1 MHGAAIAAE
10 EVAPVSETLTTA
22 ALVAKYLKE
31 AGIGAIFGYPGDP
44 NLDFMEA
51 ARLEGIDFVLARR
64 EGTAAFMAD
73 AYGQLTG
80 LPGVCMST
88 LGPGSTNLVNGVA
101 NAFLDRTPMLAL
113 SGQMGTRLE
122 PTFTHQNIDHLR
134 LFAPVS
140 KWATRMVPEAAGSI
154 LRKAFRVATAERP
167 GPVHLTMPIDVSAAR
182 AGDAALRLP
191 PLAPA
196 ASWTEASAVPGA
208 AEPLA
213 ALRAARR
220 PILLAGMAAKRQK
233 AGPALRHLAET
244 LGAPV
249 VVSPKAKG
257 TLAEDHPAFAGTIDM
272 ACNGFLWNFLGGA
285 DLILAIGFDA
295 VELIKSWRLTTP
307 VIHIDAVPNTD
318 QVYPADLELVGS
330 IPAILEALAAGYSGG
345 AKWRDAEIAAHRR
358 ELKRLYYEGRVA
370 GRLNPTDVV
379 DAVRE
384 ASPRSTLITMDVGS
398 HKILVGQGWTAYE
411 PNSVL
416 LTNGLS
422 AMGFALPGAMTA
434 KYLEH
439 DRPVVCFTGDGGFAM
454 VQGELQ
460 LAAELGLG
468 IIVVVF
474 CDGSLNRIE
483 IKQLAKQYAS
493 TGTRF
498 ETGDLVK
505 LAEAMG
511 CHGLRAEDAASLQ
524 KAVESGQALD
534 RPLVIAAM
542 IDPAQYSSQF

>member
-1 MHGAAIAAE
+1 
-10 EVAPVSETLTTA
+10 
-22 ALVAKYLKE
+22 
-31 AGIGAIFGYPGDP
+31 
-44 NLDFMEA
+44 
-51 ARLEGIDFVLARR
+51 
-64 EGTAAFMAD
+64 
-73 AYGQLTG
+73 YGQLTG
-80 LPGVCMST
+80 LPGICMST

-101 NAFLDRTPMLAL
+101 NAFLDRPPMIAL

-122 PTFTHQNIDHLR
+122 PTFTHQNVDHVR
-134 LFAPVS
+134 LFASVS
-140 KWATRMVPEAAGSI
+140 KWATRMVPAAAGGI
-154 LRKAFRVATAERP
+154 LRKAFRLATAERP
-167 GPVHLTMPIDVSAAR
+167 GPVHITMPIDVGAAE
-182 AGDAALRLP
+182 AGDAECRLP
-191 PLAPA
+191 PMALPQGWA
-196 ASWTEASAVPGA
+196 EIVAVPGA
-208 AEPLA
+208 AGPAE
-213 ALRAARR
+213 ALRRARR
-220 PILLAGMAAKRQK
+220 PVLLVGMAAKRMK
-233 AGPALRHLAET
+233 AGPAVKALAER

-249 VVSPKAKG
+249 IVSPKAKG
-257 TLAEDHPAFAGTIDM
+257 TLAEDHPYYAGTIDM
-272 ACNGFLWNFLGGA
+272 ACNGFLWDFLGKA

-295 VELIKSWRLTTP
+295 VELIKSWRLATP

-330 IPAILEALAAGYSGG
+330 IPAILDALAAGCSGE
-345 AKWRDAEIAAHRR
+345 AKWREAEIAAHRR
-358 ELKRLYYEGRVA
+358 ELMRLYYEGRVP

-384 ASPRSTLITMDVGS
+384 AMPRQTLITMDVGS

-434 KYLEH
+434 KYLER

-454 VQGELQ
+454 VQSELQ
-460 LAAELGLG
+460 LAASLGLG
-468 IIVVVF
+468 LIVVVF
-474 CDGSLNRIE
+474 CDNSLNRIE

-498 ETGDLVK
+498 AASDLVK

-511 CHGLRAEDAASLQ
+511 CHGLAVADQAALQ
-524 KAVESGQALD
+524 NAVAGAGRLD
-534 RPLVIAAM
+534 RPLVIEAR